1 LTQPRDSSECPGQR
15 PTRSDY
21 PIRNPR
27 GQGLT
32 ASSPSPRPDIT
43 HRAHAICEQ
52 VWADLIDGPW
62 AHQPSGSFAAN
73 AAWSVLAAITHNL
86 LRAAGTLTG
95 TARHAVARGATLRR
109 ELVNVPARLARPQ
122 RRPVPHL
129 PAHWPKAKPWHGL
142 WTAVFTT

>member
-1 LTQPRDSSECPGQR
+1 YHPFFTNNVEPVAQ
-15 PTRSDY
+15 
-21 PIRNPR
+21 
-27 GQGLT
+27 
-32 ASSPSPRPDIT
+32 ADIT

-86 LRAAGTLTG
+86 LRAAGTLTA
-95 TARHAVARGATLRR
+95 TTRHAVARGATLRR

-122 RRPVPHL
+122 RRPVLHL
-129 PAHWPKAKPWHGL
+129 PAHWPKAQAWQRL
-142 WTAVFTT
+142 WVAVFTT